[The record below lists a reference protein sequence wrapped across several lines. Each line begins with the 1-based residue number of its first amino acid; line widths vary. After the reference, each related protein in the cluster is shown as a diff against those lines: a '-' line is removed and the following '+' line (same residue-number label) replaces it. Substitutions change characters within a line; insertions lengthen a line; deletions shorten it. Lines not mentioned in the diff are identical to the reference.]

1 MVEKKNNNVLFMV
14 VGLLAVLVVAEGL
27 FLLHL
32 SQKNNELSDLIKQ
45 ESRRTVN
52 GAKSLLDSPFLNS
65 KKSAQPFARS
75 GFFQYDPFRE
85 LQRMHEE
92 IDRFMNGVLQSGYVP
107 QPVSSLAPAA
117 VMAPVPTLSP
127 NADYEETEDSITLH
141 FDMPGLDK
149 DKIKVRVE
157 NGMLTVEGERKSE
170 KQTGDASGG
179 FYSSEVQYG
188 SYSRSMSLP
197 PNVDGDKV
205 EASYDKGVLTLI
217 FPKRKGVTSGSRTV
231 PIV

>member
-1 MVEKKNNNVLFMV
+1 MVEKKNNNALFAI

-32 SQKNNELSDLIKQ
+32 SQKNNEMASLIKQ
-45 ESRRTVN
+45 ESRKTVD
-52 GAKSLLDSPFLNS
+52 GAKRLLDSPFMNS
-65 KKSAQPFARS
+65 GKSARPFARS
-75 GFFQYDPFRE
+75 GFFQYDPFHE

-92 IDRFMNGVLQSGYVP
+92 IDRFMNGIMQSGYLP
-107 QPVSSLAPAA
+107 QPVSSLGPIAATLPAS
-117 VMAPVPTLSP
+117 TLSP
-127 NADYEETEDSITLH
+127 NADYDETEDKVVLH

-170 KQTGDASGG
+170 KESGDVSGG
-179 FYSSEVQYG
+179 FYKSEVRYG

-205 EASYDKGVLTLI
+205 EASYDKGILTVT
-217 FPKRKGVTSGSRTV
+217 FPKKKGALATAKTV
-231 PIV
+231 AIS

>member
-1 MVEKKNNNVLFMV
+1 MPEKKNNSVLFV
-14 VGLLAVLVVAEGL
+14 IVGLLTILVVAEGL

-32 SQKNNELSDLIKQ
+32 SQKNSEMASLIKQ
-45 ESRRTVN
+45 ESRRTVD
-52 GAKSLLDSPFLNS
+52 GAKKLT
-65 KKSAQPFARS
+65 AQPFARS
-75 GFFQYDPFRE
+75 GFFQYDPFHE

-92 IDRFMNGVLQSGYVP
+92 IDRFMNGVLQNGYVP

-117 VMAPVPTLSP
+117 VIPPVPTLSP
-127 NADYEETEDSITLH
+127 NADYEETADSIILH

-170 KQTGDASGG
+170 KQSGDASGG

-197 PNVDGDKV
+197 PNVDGDRV
-205 EASYDKGVLTLI
+205 EASYDKGVLTLV
-217 FPKRKGVTSGSRTV
+217 FPKRRGAASGPKTV